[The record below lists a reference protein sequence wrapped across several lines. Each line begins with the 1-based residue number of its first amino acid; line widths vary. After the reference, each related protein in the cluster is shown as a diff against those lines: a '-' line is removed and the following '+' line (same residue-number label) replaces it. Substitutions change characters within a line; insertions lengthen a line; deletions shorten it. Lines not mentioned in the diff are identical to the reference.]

1 MKYVE
6 PIKSIILT
14 FLVLLSISLT
24 LMIWSYEPDYEFLE
38 EPEVQQATIDQ
49 EKPFRDIVRPY
60 KALFADNDTLHGT
73 VSVVALDQSMDLLT
87 SLDIGNIRVA
97 QDNATSQNINK
108 LLNEEEQIVLFFN
121 TTIPLETLNLVLNF
135 NQNNVDNVQFDR
147 IILDTKNLANK
158 QAIELRFINTKAN
171 IIYRAAAIVTNE
183 NTVRDCIQSLVK
195 NSFEYSEFER
205 PNELSLYLPKNNT
218 DVIQFTYFIDETP
231 QDLLKSALFTDEP
244 ILDKAVEGS
253 SEKYFG
259 NMSSMTFDT
268 TSKTMNYVN
277 AAYKKINVEPAA
289 KLINNTYNFVNDH
302 GGFNADF
309 RLSTIDTTQSQV
321 DYQLFFQGYPV
332 YSTTTVTR
340 ISTVWGEGRLFRYRR
355 PYYALK
361 TDITTEQTSK
371 ELASGQQVIEY
382 LNAEIASPNSIED
395 IVIGYLLVQD
405 QNSSLFILEPS
416 WFAMSGNSWTQ
427 IIPPHE
433 GSVNIG
439 LE

>member
-24 LMIWSYEPDYEFLE
+24 LMIWSYEPDYDFLE
-38 EPEVQQATIDQ
+38 DPDVEQIVIGE

-60 KALFADNDTLHGT
+60 KALFADNNTLHGT
-73 VSVVALDQSMDLLT
+73 VSVAALDQSMDLLA

-108 LLNEEEQIVLFFN
+108 LLNEDEQIVLFFN

-147 IILDTKNLANK
+147 IILNTKNLANT

-171 IIYRAAAIVTNE
+171 VIYRAAATVTNE
-183 NTVRDCIQSLVK
+183 NTVRNRIQNLVR
-195 NSFEYSEFER
+195 NSFEYREFER

-218 DVIQFTYFIDETP
+218 DVTQYTYFIDETS
-231 QDLLKSALFTDEP
+231 QDLLTGTLFTDAP
-244 ILDKAVEGS
+244 ILKKTVEGNLV
-253 SEKYFG
+253 KY
-259 NMSSMTFDT
+259 NDSMSYMTLDT
-268 TSKTMNYVN
+268 TVKTMNYVN
-277 AAYKKINVEPAA
+277 GSAENPHVEPAA
-289 KLINNTYNFVNDH
+289 KLLNETYNFVNDH

-309 RLSTIDTTQSQV
+309 RLSAIDRSQKQV
-321 DYQLFFQGYPV
+321 EYQLFFQGHPV
-332 YSTTTVTR
+332 YSSTMYTR
-340 ISTVWGEGRLFRYRR
+340 ISTVLGDNKLFRYRR
-355 PYYALK
+355 PYYELK
-361 TDITTEQTSK
+361 TDITTEETFK
-371 ELASGQQVIEY
+371 ELSKGEQVIEY
-382 LNAEIASPNSIED
+382 LNAQVASPNSID
-395 IVIGYLLVQD
+395 DLVIGYLLVQD
-405 QNSSLFILEPS
+405 QNTGLFVLEPN
-416 WFAMSGNSWTQ
+416 WFAVSENSWTQ